1 MNRAIARKIFRLYIE
16 SPIVALMVHLKISPN
31 FVTLIGLLIA
41 LSSTYFISA
50 GLFACGG
57 LMLLASGIFDLFDGA
72 LARATCKTT
81 IFGALLDS
89 LVDRISEAAI
99 LFGLLIWYLSV
110 HSTLGA
116 ILTWA
121 TLISSFTVSYTR
133 ARAEG
138 LGVSITNGIMT
149 RPERVTLMSIGLIL
163 GHWWTPI
170 IQISLGIITALSVI
184 TTIQRILQVSKNL
197 K

>member
-1 MNRAIARKIFRLYIE
+1 
-16 SPIVALMVHLKISPN
+16 MVHLKISPN
-31 FVTLIGLLIA
+31 FVTLIGLLVA
-41 LSSTYFISA
+41 LLSTYFIST

-89 LVDRISEAAI
+89 LVDRISESAI
-99 LFGLLIWYLSV
+99 LFGLLIWYFSV

-138 LGVSITNGIMT
+138 LGVPITNGIMT
-149 RPERVTLMSIGLIL
+149 RPERVTLMSIGLIS

-184 TTIQRILQVSKNL
+184 TTIQRILQVNKNL